1 MSVSMFNCSFLNFDV
16 DFAYTKLLRNCMN
29 SGGSEEV
36 VTRNSKCRRMFVST
50 ILFQSTPLV
59 TVRKTAWKNALR
71 EMEWFLSGSNN
82 INTLHKDVQ
91 HWWRPWADK
100 DGYVYNNYSDQ
111 FTNFN
116 GLESHYDDFNVNVG
130 GINQIKYLLDGL
142 REHPYSRRNVITT
155 WNTAD
160 MAHSNTPI
168 TNCHGTI
175 IQTFV
180 DIQKKLHLYMYQRS
194 CDLLLGV
201 PHNWIQYWAFLLY
214 LARHSG
220 LGVGSFIWTGGDIH
234 IYESHFQTVNKLLDL
249 NYKQFANRNVSMSYN
264 REAEMTGVPIFKADD
279 FTINET
285 IPQPLITDKV
295 EMVI

>member
-1 MSVSMFNCSFLNFDV
+1 MSASMFSCEVLENNADYIYV
-16 DFAYTKLLRNCMN
+16 KLLRNCMYG
-29 SGGSEEV
+29 GGSEEV
-36 VTRNSKCRRMFVST
+36 VTRNSKCRRMFIST
-50 ILFQSTPLV
+50 IVFKSAPLV

-130 GINQIKYLLDGL
+130 GIDQIKYLLDGL
-142 REHPYSRRNVITT
+142 RKHPYSRRNVITT

-160 MAHSNTPI
+160 MVHPNTPI
-168 TNCHGTI
+168 TNCHGTV

-180 DIQKKLHLYMYQRS
+180 DTEKRLHLYMYQRS

-201 PHNWIQYWAFLLY
+201 PHNWIQYWGLLLY
-214 LARHSG
+214 FARHSG
-220 LGVGSFIWTGGDIH
+220 LGVGSFVWTGGDIH
-234 IYESHFQTVNKLLDL
+234 IYKNHYETVQKILDC
-249 NYKQFANRNVSMSYN
+249 NIKQYVDRSVTMSYDSIPVL
-264 REAEMTGVPIFKADD
+264 TDVPFFKADN
-279 FTINET
+279 FNIPT
-285 IPQPLITDKV
+285 IPEPLVTDTV